1 MTEFVE
7 KLKVL
12 TSNLTLSC
20 DMCFE
25 DDPLPRFDFDTFNL
39 LKENTEQDD
48 RFNQFAR
55 YITNRIKNI
64 LMASL
69 SKEEQSFIK
78 TKKVKELKQ
87 YYTDSFSFIL
97 PSKILNITSDANQ
110 PFFPA
115 FNLVFD
121 TEAKHKPV
129 ATAQKTAYSIDITLN
144 VLNAEDKVNLGT
156 LKQFFIHAYVLDHEI
171 VHYLDYIGNRIHPTA
186 KSFEDYDTDSCYKAN
201 APAEWHAYSQTLIS
215 MLKDKYKAYKFNHT
229 DIHKVIKLR
238 DTTSFFNTLRNILS
252 ARLNFIDKLAP
263 RTKQDLM
270 GRLVN
275 FILYSLRK
283 EEAFTERYYREAFNN
298 KNITP
303 DDITLYFKM
312 LYENMELNKTIVLVE
327 NNE

>member
-1 MTEFVE
+1 MTEFIE

-12 TSNLTLSC
+12 TSNLTLNC
-20 DMCFE
+20 DMHFE
-25 DDPLPRFDFDTFNL
+25 GDPLPRFDFDTFSL
-39 LKENTEQDD
+39 LKENAEQDN

-64 LMASL
+64 LISSL
-69 SKEEQSFIK
+69 SKEEQSLIK

-87 YYTDSFSFIL
+87 YYTNSFSFIL
-97 PSKILNITSDANQ
+97 PSKILSITPETNQ

-121 TEAKHKPV
+121 TEAKYKPV
-129 ATAQKTAYSIDITLN
+129 ATTQKTAYSIDITLN

-156 LKQFFIHAYVLDHEI
+156 LKQFFIHLYVLDHEI
-171 VHYLDYIGNRIHPTA
+171 VHYLDYTGNRIHPIA
-186 KSFEDYDTDSCYKAN
+186 KPFEDYDTDSCYKAN

-215 MLKDKYKAYKFNHT
+215 MLKDKYASCKFKHKDIYKL
-229 DIHKVIKLR
+229 IKLR
-238 DTTSFFNTLRNILS
+238 DTTSFFNTLRNILT

-312 LYENMELNKTIVLVE
+312 LYENMELNKIIVLVE
-327 NNE
+327 NKE